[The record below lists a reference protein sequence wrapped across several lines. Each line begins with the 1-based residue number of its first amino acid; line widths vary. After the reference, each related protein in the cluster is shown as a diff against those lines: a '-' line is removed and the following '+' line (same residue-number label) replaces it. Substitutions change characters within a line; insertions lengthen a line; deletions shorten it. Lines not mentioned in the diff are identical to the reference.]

1 MKGCMAY
8 GVPWH
13 ALLNAHPLLEVL
25 CGVGGTRGLVTKVYG
40 YMLQKMYFPLLLDAI
55 WRADFPDLEPDFDWD
70 VVWANVRQ
78 SSRCPDHQQ
87 IHLNFIHRIYVTPR
101 KLHIMK
107 VKADPKCTLCPVGA
121 IGTFYHMV
129 WECPGVVRFWELVAD
144 KLSAMLQVTVPLAP
158 SVLILNELSQ
168 LSLQKFQER
177 VFLSGLTAAK
187 KMVAT
192 RWKPPHTLTLRQ
204 WVLSFLDVVYLKL
217 SMACIYGAKEG
228 TIRLW
233 TQAVEDLKDLLD

>member
-1 MKGCMAY
+1 MVFPGM
-8 GVPWH
+8 
-13 ALLNAHPLLEVL
+13 L
-25 CGVGGTRGLVTKVYG
+25 CLMRIHCSKYYVGLGAQEGWSLKSMVTCYRKCIFPCCW
-40 YMLQKMYFPLLLDAI
+40 MLFGELISLI
-55 WRADFPDLEPDFDWD
+55 WSQILTGMWFG
-70 VVWANVRQ
+70 ANVRQ

-168 LSLQKFQER
+168 LSLQKSQER

-217 SMACIYGAKEG
+217 SMVCIYGAKEG